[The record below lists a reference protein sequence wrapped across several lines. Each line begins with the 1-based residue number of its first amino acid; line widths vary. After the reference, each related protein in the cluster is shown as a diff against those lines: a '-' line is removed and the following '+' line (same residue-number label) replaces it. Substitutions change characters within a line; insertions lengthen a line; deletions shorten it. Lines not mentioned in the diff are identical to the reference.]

1 MINANNKRGLALAM
15 LTAMVCVACNTS
27 DGSQTTNSG
36 TRPGAGSTGAS
47 SAATTCTDPRPQ
59 MCMEIYMPACG
70 VDKNGAQRTY
80 ANSCH
85 ACADQTVV
93 SFTMGKCAGS

>member
-1 MINANNKRGLALAM
+1 MANGVQLRRIALAT
-15 LTAMVCVACNTS
+15 LTAMACVACGSS
-27 DGSQTTNSG
+27 DDSSG
-36 TRPGAGSTGAS
+36 NNQATGSTGAS
-47 SAATTCTDPRPQ
+47 SAATACHAPRPQ

-80 ANSCH
+80 PNSCH

-93 SFTMGKCAGS
+93 SFTMGKCAAN